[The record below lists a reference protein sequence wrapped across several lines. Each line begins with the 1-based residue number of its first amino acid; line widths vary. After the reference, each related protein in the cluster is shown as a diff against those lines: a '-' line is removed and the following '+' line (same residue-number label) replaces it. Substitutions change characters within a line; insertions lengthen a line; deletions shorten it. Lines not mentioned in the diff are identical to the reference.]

1 MKKED
6 YTQLSMSDLVEKAKE
21 EKLQYA
27 KMKFNHS
34 ISPVENPMKIRTA
47 RKNIARMVTELK
59 KRELAE
65 AKK

>member
-1 MKKED
+1 MKKDD
-6 YTQLSMSDLVEKAKE
+6 YTQLALNDLVEKVKE
-21 EKLQYA
+21 EKAHYA

-47 RKNIARMVTELK
+47 RKNVARMVTELK
-59 KRELAE
+59 KREIAE